1 MTWKQERLDTERGCF
16 EVFRK
21 GSGDPLCVTHHYSE
35 FNSSGD
41 HFADSFTDT
50 HEVFLVN
57 MREAGHSEP
66 AHAPYQLGFLET
78 VFDLEAVRE
87 SLGIKRWT
95 FAGHST
101 GGMIGTVYGM
111 YFSRSLH
118 SLVIVGSAAREFM
131 SESPQCI
138 YHENHPDFRRMQELN
153 ITLKGLGLSEEE
165 RKSLTRERISF
176 SLHRPERYAA
186 LFPAQVTKRIS
197 ATRMDFFNREIQL
210 FDVTRKLHLIDTPTL
225 IVCGRHDVQCPL
237 LYSEEMRDGI
247 PGAELVVFDESNHY
261 PFLEE
266 KERFRKVMEC
276 FFEKAQKVSES

>member
-1 MTWKQERLDTERGCF
+1 MTWKQELLNTKRGCF

-21 GSGDPLCVTHHYSE
+21 GSGEPLCVTHHYSA
-35 FNSSGD
+35 FNASGD
-41 HFADSFTDT
+41 HFADAFTET

-57 MREAGHSEP
+57 MREAGHSER
-66 AHAPYQLGFLET
+66 AHEPYQLGFLET

-87 SLGIKRWT
+87 ALGFDSWT

-101 GGMIGTVYGM
+101 GGMIGTVYGI
-111 YFSRSLH
+111 YFSKSLN
-118 SLVIVGSAAREFM
+118 SLVIVGSAAREFI
-131 SESPQCI
+131 SGSAQCI
-138 YHENHPDFRRMQELN
+138 YHEDHPDYVRMQELN
-153 ITLKGLGLSEEE
+153 ITLKGSSLPEDE
-165 RKSLTRERISF
+165 RKALTRERISF
-176 SLHRPERYAA
+176 SLYKPERFPS
-186 LFPAQVTKRIS
+186 LFPPHVTKRIS

-237 LYSEEMRDGI
+237 LYSEEMREGI

-266 KERFRKVMEC
+266 KERFRT
-276 FFEKAQKVSES
+276 VSERFFGKVQRVSEA